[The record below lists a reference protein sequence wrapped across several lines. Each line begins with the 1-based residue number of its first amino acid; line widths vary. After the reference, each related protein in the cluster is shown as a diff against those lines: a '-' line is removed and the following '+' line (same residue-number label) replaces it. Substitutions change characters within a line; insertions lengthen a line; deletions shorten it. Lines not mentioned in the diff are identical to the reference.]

1 MQNANYNKISNNLL
15 KNFSKKGYVIL
26 NDILETY
33 EVDFLRKI
41 CDELLLEPCKDNFVS
56 EGKNINKGNNRRFL
70 SHRHQDFTQLSNFLL
85 SDIMKLLLVNFIG
98 KSSYLFNE
106 QFVVKG
112 ANSSS
117 SFGWHQDSA
126 YIPFDHKPYLTIWIA
141 LDDITSLN
149 GPLCIISRN
158 IERMTLVKHKWDN
171 NAKELVGYHGKNIGI
186 PIEVSSG
193 SMIIFS
199 SLTMHRSD
207 ANKSLNPRRAYV
219 AQYSSE
225 PIIDPDSGEMRRFAT
240 PL

>member
-1 MQNANYNKISNNLL
+1 MQNANYIKISNNLL
-15 KNFSKKGYVIL
+15 KDFSKNGYVIL
-26 NDILETY
+26 NDILGTY
-33 EVDFLRKI
+33 EIEFLRQI
-41 CDELLLEPCKDNFVS
+41 CDELLLNPCKDNFVG
-56 EGKNINKGNNRRFL
+56 EGKNINKGIDRRFL
-70 SHRHQDFTQLSNFLL
+70 SHRHKDFTQLSNFLL
-85 SDIMKLLLVNFIG
+85 SDSMKLLLVNFLG

-112 ANSSS
+112 ASTSS

-126 YIPFDHKPYLTIWIA
+126 YIPFEHKPYLTIWIA

-149 GPLCIISRN
+149 GPVCIIPRN
-158 IERMTLVKHKWDN
+158 IERMTLAKHNWDDN
-171 NAKELVGYHGKNIGI
+171 EKELVGYRGKKIGI

-193 SMIIFS
+193 SMLIFS

-225 PIIDPDSGEMRRFAT
+225 PIIDPDSGKNRRFAT